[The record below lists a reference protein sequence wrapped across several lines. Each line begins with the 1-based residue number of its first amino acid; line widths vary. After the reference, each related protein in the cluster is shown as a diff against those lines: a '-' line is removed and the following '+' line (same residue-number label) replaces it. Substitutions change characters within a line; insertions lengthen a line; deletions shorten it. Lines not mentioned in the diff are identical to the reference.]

1 MFFLRQQGVPT
12 SDRFVFG
19 AGSSS
24 TAAGGPE
31 VIVTSSNSGLA
42 GQEALDR
49 TAVEL
54 SQFAAGEGRTVP
66 STPQTTS
73 PQQVVKE
80 RKGSLG

>member
-1 MFFLRQQGVPT
+1 M
-12 SDRFVFG
+12 
-19 AGSSS
+19 
-24 TAAGGPE
+24 
-31 VIVTSSNSGLA
+31 IVTSSNSGLA

-73 PQQVVKE
+73 PQQVGKRGKGDRGKMASKKGGMG
-80 RKGSLG
+80 RKG